1 MEREI
6 FSHIQARYRTL
17 HLAPTTLSTMFVQQ
31 QQQQQQHNA
40 MPCHQAMTV
49 ERREGHS

>member
-31 QQQQQQHNA
+31 QQQHNA

-49 ERREGHS
+49 ERREGHSL

>member
-6 FSHIQARYRTL
+6 FPHIQARYCTL
-17 HLAPTTLSTMFVQQ
+17 HLALTTLSTMFVQQ
-31 QQQQQQHNA
+31 QQQRNA

-49 ERREGHS
+49 ERREGHSL